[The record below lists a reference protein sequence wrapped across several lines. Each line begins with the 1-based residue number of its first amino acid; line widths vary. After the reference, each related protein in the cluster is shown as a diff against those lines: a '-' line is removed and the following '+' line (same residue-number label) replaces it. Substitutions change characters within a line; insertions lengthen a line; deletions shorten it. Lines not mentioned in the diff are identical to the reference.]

1 MTRLTKRGAALV
13 ASGALIGG
21 AISVAVT
28 TASAEAIPAPQQ
40 KCTFATK
47 TITVADGWQPLGLA
61 VTVKNGQVARNVVT
75 HLSADVGVAEQAEV
89 RVGYKID
96 SGPIREKYY
105 GPGNFANHTDFWQT
119 RNAMAVMSVPAG
131 AHTITPYVRI
141 SGSEG
146 KAGWFENGC
155 FVAEA
160 RTK

>member
-1 MTRLTKRGAALV
+1 M
-13 ASGALIGG
+13 
-21 AISVAVT
+21 
-28 TASAEAIPAPQQ
+28 
-40 KCTFATK
+40 
-47 TITVADGWQPLGLA
+47 
-61 VTVKNGQVARNVVT
+61 VT

-105 GPGNFANHTDFWQT
+105 GPGNFTNRT
-119 RNAMAVMSVPAG
+119 RLLADPQRDGCHVSPRRRAHDHAVR
-131 AHTITPYVRI
+131 AHQR
-141 SGSEG
+141 GGEG